1 MLNWFACFPAGRNTF
16 SSWCALIA
24 IRYAVKPRGYW
35 DHEVRSLLAAAL
47 SLPVMMLRDHLM
59 WHWPLT
65 WLFIFACLP
74 PRPRV
79 YLSGRYRGRP
89 AVSSAGP
96 HCYVT
101 AAGSTVTHVKEAEND
116 LIHSATSRN
125 PPSPLSPPPPPSIP
139 LPSFCLRSIYYS
151 ICLFPQEVQLA
162 LAHMQARA
170 MDPRDK
176 AAIWQRNSDFTKLKD
191 GSQGQIGTRDSTAV
205 SKCQAH

>member
-1 MLNWFACFPAGRNTF
+1 MRSNRDQVRSQ
-16 SSWCALIA
+16 SSGILG
-24 IRYAVKPRGYW
+24 PRGAFSPRRCLVIAG
-35 DHEVRSLLAAAL
+35 DDASRPLDVTLAFNVA
-47 SLPVMMLRDHLM
+47 
-59 WHWPLT
+59 
-65 WLFIFACLP
+65 FFFFACLP

-176 AAIWQRNSDFTKLKD
+176 AAI
-191 GSQGQIGTRDSTAV
+191 
-205 SKCQAH
+205 